1 MSKQGTCTNCKAP
14 LTEEPKI
21 FQGVIICDD
30 CFKIVSHTIARTKKE
45 LQMIFLTY
53 TDMLRVALVRGEL
66 RPPEMP
72 KSGVT
77 KEQFFGALARVGEKY
92 AQFKTD
98 GRSRVRSLSGETERT
113 DGEVSGRSGDPAVPR
128 GRELREM
135 PEVQEGGIED
145 RGDSDRRTD
154 SANRVEKTIGGVD
167 G

>member
-1 MSKQGTCTNCKAP
+1 MSSRGTCANCKAP
-14 LTEEPKI
+14 LEEPKV
-21 FQGVIICDD
+21 FQGVIICED
-30 CFKIVSHTIARTKKE
+30 CFKIVSHTIERTKKE

-53 TDMLRVALVRGEL
+53 TDMLRVALIRGEL

-92 AQFKTD
+92 AQFKTQ
-98 GRSRVRSLSGETERT
+98 GRSRVSPLRNEAHHS
-113 DGEVSGRSGDPAVPR
+113 DGQVSGGADNSALPG

-135 PEVQEGGIED
+135 LEVQEGGVED
-145 RGDSDRRTD
+145 RRDPEGRAD
-154 SANRVEKTIGGVD
+154 SADRVEETTGGID